1 VNPETLIE
9 SLKSIET
16 VDSTDGV
23 RQGFSTLL
31 AVYKNLCVKAADEIE
46 SLMKERDE
54 MKQLLS
60 ECRATMIITNPKLSS
75 LWDRINYF
83 LERGENGNAN
93 S

>member
-1 VNPETLIE
+1 MNPETLIE

-60 ECRATMIITNPKLSS
+60 ECRDTMIITDLKLSE
-75 LWDRINYF
+75 LWDRINYA
-83 LERGENGNAN
+83 LTKEQ
-93 S
+93 